1 MPDQPDHP
9 RFDDEDDESYKQ
21 WARSREPE
29 NNEPVSASSA
39 FLQMMRQAAERSQ
52 PSPPPTPPSAP
63 PKPLRPPAPSA
74 PPPQDIRDD
83 ENQVEDALDE
93 AEETYDDDETDES
106 DADSPSAPL
115 VDEVTGEIRRP
126 QRRRIQRGQR
136 ALSAVGGFM
145 RSIFIMIVSA
155 FLVATIFRWWTPPGF
170 LPSSVRQD
178 LAFEVNAALFTAT
191 PPPTALPTPNWAVR
205 VGVVSGHRGPQ
216 NDPGAVCP
224 DGLTEREINFNVA
237 QVVVANL
244 QNLGYTVDLLDE
256 FDPRLQNYQ
265 AAALLSIHANTCRE
279 WPNGEVI
286 SGYLIAGPAARV
298 TARGND
304 ELLVDCISRFYALGT
319 QLERREGTTIDM
331 TDYHNFREIHPL
343 TPGAI
348 IELGF
353 MRADR
358 ALLLQPD
365 RLGQSLTQG
374 MLCFLEPLRYQT
386 TPLAPGAI
394 IPTPGA

>member
-9 RFDDEDDESYKQ
+9 RFDDEDESFNR
-21 WARSREPE
+21 WARRR
-29 NNEPVSASSA
+29 EPVSDPPMSASAA

-52 PSPPPTPPSAP
+52 LSAP
-63 PKPLRPPAPSA
+63 PAAASEPAAEDASADILDDAPAAAEQPPRPDADDATAAADGDPAPE
-74 PPPQDIRDD
+74 P
-83 ENQVEDALDE
+83 E
-93 AEETYDDDETDES
+93 
-106 DADSPSAPL
+106 PL
-115 VDEVTGEIRRP
+115 VDEVTGEVLRP
-126 QRRRIQRGQR
+126 QRRRLKRGQR
-136 ALSAVGGFM
+136 ALSAIGGFV
-145 RSIFIMIVSA
+145 RSIFIMVVSA
-155 FLVATIFRWWTPPGF
+155 FLVATIFRWWTPPSF
-170 LPSSVRQD
+170 LPSSVRQN
-178 LAFEVNAALFTAT
+178 LAFEANAAPFTAT

-205 VGVVSGHRGPQ
+205 VGIVSGHRGPQ

-279 WPNGEVI
+279 WPNGEVV
-286 SGYLIAGPAARV
+286 SGYLIAAPAARV

-304 ELLVDCISRFYALGT
+304 ELLVDCVSRYYALGT

-365 RLGQSLTQG
+365 RLGQALTQG
-374 MLCFLEPLRYQT
+374 LLCFLEPLRYQT
-386 TPLAPGAI
+386 TPLAPAGAI
-394 IPTPGA
+394 LPGS

>member
-9 RFDDEDDESYKQ
+9 RFDDEDESFNQ
-21 WARSREPE
+21 WARRREPQDSQ
-29 NNEPVSASSA
+29 PISASSA

-52 PSPPPTPPSAP
+52 PPTPPSAP
-63 PKPLRPPAPSA
+63 VKPLT
-74 PPPQDIRDD
+74 PPPPPPEDVREAVRQD
-83 ENQVEDALDE
+83 EPEDALDDTEDEDYLDDEDE
-93 AEETYDDDETDES
+93 AEADDS
-106 DADSPSAPL
+106 APAPL

-126 QRRRIQRGQR
+126 QRRRLRRGQR
-136 ALSAVGGFM
+136 AMSAVGGFV
-145 RSIFIMIVSA
+145 RSIFIMVVSA

-178 LAFEVNAALFTAT
+178 LAFEANAMPFTPT

-304 ELLVDCISRFYALGT
+304 ELLVDCVSRYYALGT
-319 QLERREGTTIDM
+319 GLERREGTTIDM

-374 MLCFLEPLRYQT
+374 LLCFLEPLRYQT

-394 IPTPGA
+394 IPGS

>member
-9 RFDDEDDESYKQ
+9 RFDDEDDASFNQ
-21 WARSREPE
+21 WARSRDPE
-29 NNEPVSASSA
+29 DEQPVSASSA

-52 PSPPPTPPSAP
+52 PPTPPTPPSAP
-63 PKPLRPPAPSA
+63 VKPLTPPAPPA
-74 PPPQDIRDD
+74 EAVRQD
-83 ENQVEDALDE
+83 EPEDALDD
-93 AEETYDDDETDES
+93 AEDEDYLDAEDES
-106 DADSPSAPL
+106 EADDSAPAPL

-126 QRRRIQRGQR
+126 QRRRLRRGQR

-178 LAFEVNAALFTAT
+178 LAFEANAMPFTPT

-365 RLGQSLTQG
+365 RLGQALTQG

-394 IPTPGA
+394 IPGS

>member
-1 MPDQPDHP
+1 MPDQPDQP
-9 RFDDEDDESYKQ
+9 RFDDEDDALFNQ
-21 WARSREPE
+21 WARRRP
-29 NNEPVSASSA
+29 PADAQPFSASVA
-39 FLQMMRQAAERSQ
+39 FLQMMRQAAARAQ
-52 PSPPPTPPSAP
+52 PPGAP
-63 PKPLRPPAPSA
+63 VNPPAPPAPPLEDMPEAVDQNAPSGALEDADEDASLADAGSA
-74 PPPQDIRDD
+74 P
-83 ENQVEDALDE
+83 
-93 AEETYDDDETDES
+93 
-106 DADSPSAPL
+106 APL

-126 QRRRIQRGQR
+126 PRRRIQRGQR
-136 ALSAVGGFM
+136 ALSALGGFM

-155 FLVATIFRWWTPPGF
+155 FLVATIFRWWTPPSF

-178 LAFEVNAALFTAT
+178 LAFDASAAVFTPT

-237 QVVVANL
+237 QVVVTNL
-244 QNLGYTVDLLDE
+244 QNLGYMVDLLDE

-279 WPNGEVI
+279 WPNGEVV
-286 SGYLIAGPAARV
+286 SGYLIAAPAARV

-365 RLGQSLTQG
+365 RLGQALTQG
-374 MLCFLEPLRYQT
+374 LLCFLEPLRYQT
-386 TPLAPGAI
+386 TPLAPGVV
-394 IPTPGA
+394 IPGS

>member
-9 RFDDEDDESYKQ
+9 RFDDEDESFNQ
-21 WARSREPE
+21 WARRREPQDSQ
-29 NNEPVSASSA
+29 PISASSA

-52 PSPPPTPPSAP
+52 PPTPPAAP
-63 PKPLRPPAPSA
+63 VKPLT
-74 PPPQDIRDD
+74 PPPPPPEDVREAVHQD
-83 ENQVEDALDE
+83 EPEDALDDVE
-93 AEETYDDDETDES
+93 DEDYLDEDES
-106 DADSPSAPL
+106 EADDSAPAPL

-126 QRRRIQRGQR
+126 QRRRLRRGQR
-136 ALSAVGGFM
+136 AMSAVGGFV
-145 RSIFIMIVSA
+145 RSIFIMVVSA

-178 LAFEVNAALFTAT
+178 LAFEANAMPFTPT

-304 ELLVDCISRFYALGT
+304 ELLVDCVSRYYALGT
-319 QLERREGTTIDM
+319 GLERREGTTIDM

-374 MLCFLEPLRYQT
+374 LLCFLEPLRYQT

-394 IPTPGA
+394 IPGS